1 MMISCGAVLKF
12 SSSWYPGEIVTIEEK
27 EVEVKCMK
35 CGSVKNQFVWS
46 EIKDINWFE
55 MDSVVCLIEPS
66 IRISS
71 RTFGVS
77 QNDLN
82 NIKEH
87 LKIK

>member
-1 MMISCGAVLKF
+1 MMISCCAVVKF
-12 SSSWYPGEIVTIEEK
+12 FSRWYPGEIVKIEEK

-35 CGSVKNQFVWS
+35 RGSIKNQFVWS

-66 IRISS
+66 VPISS

-77 QNDLN
+77 
-82 NIKEH
+82 
-87 LKIK
+87 